1 MKSLFET
8 LSAQTKRQ
16 SDLLQAGLSPEE
28 ATRIA
33 FNPENEAVIQVEKEI
48 FNHLLRMAF
57 VYGGQQEF
65 RTNAGTA
72 TMSEL
77 EAMNNCIKVI
87 NELVQS

>member
-1 MKSLFET
+1 MKALFET
-8 LSAQTKRQ
+8 LSAQTKRH
-16 SDLLQAGLSPEE
+16 SDLINAGLSPEE

-33 FNPENEAVIQVEKEI
+33 FNPENEAVMQIEKEI
-48 FNHLLRMAF
+48 FNSFLKMAF
-57 VYGGQQEF
+57 VYGGQHEY

-87 NELVQS
+87 NELV